1 MLQIFLEDTYIYIYN
16 IYMYVYSFAIIIVIV
31 LCFRSS
37 ISTLGACDQD
47 RTY

>member
-1 MLQIFLEDTYIYIYN
+1 
-16 IYMYVYSFAIIIVIV
+16 MYVYSFAIIIVIV

-37 ISTLGACDQD
+37 ISTLGACDQH